1 MRVVSLGERADSSG
15 AGTTMRISRGLRMA
29 ESTDAAVE
37 EKEVSSAVS
46 VDTDGFGGSAAS
58 EEVVLD
64 VKDLQTHFT
73 TRWGVV
79 KAVDGVTYHVKRG
92 ETLGIVG
99 ESGSGK
105 SVTALSLMRLVP
117 SPPGKIVGG
126 EVVLGGRNLLE
137 LSESQMTSV
146 RGGEISIIL
155 QDPMQALNP
164 VFSIENQVGE
174 AIKIHQK
181 LKGQAL
187 WDKVVDSLRKVRI
200 PAPETRAKDYPHQLS
215 GGMRQRVVGAIGIS
229 SAPAVIIA
237 DEPTTSLDVTI
248 QAAYLRLLRQIQ
260 QEEGVG
266 IVFITHDFGIVAKM
280 CDRVAVMYAGRIV
293 EVAEVRTIFNEPLHE
308 YTKALIGSVPK
319 LEEKTGRLPQIEG
332 QPPLLYNL
340 PPGDAFAPRS
350 TLTFTAEDAAR
361 RPPLIEVKPEH
372 WVQLSKSSVADYDKF
387 AHMMPA
393 EEAE

>member
-1 MRVVSLGERADSSG
+1 M
-15 AGTTMRISRGLRMA
+15 T
-29 ESTDAAVE
+29 ESTDTAVD
-37 EKEVSSAVS
+37 EKETSLSDAVK
-46 VDTDGFGGSAAS
+46 VDTDGFGESAIS
-58 EEVVLD
+58 DEVVLE
-64 VKDLQTHFT
+64 VNDLQTHFT
-73 TRWGVV
+73 TRWGTV
-79 KAVDGVTYHVKRG
+79 KAVDGVSYHVRRG

-117 SPPGKIVGG
+117 SPPGHIVGG
-126 EVVLGGRNLLE
+126 SVILNGRNLLD
-137 LSESQMTSV
+137 LSEREMTQV

-164 VFSIENQVGE
+164 VFNIENQVGE
-174 AIKIHQK
+174 AIRIHQH
-181 LKGQAL
+181 LKGSVL
-187 WDKVVDSLRKVRI
+187 WDKIVDSLRKVRI
-200 PAPETRAKDYPHQLS
+200 PAPEVRAKDYPHQLS

-229 SAPAVIIA
+229 SAPSVIIA

-260 QEEGVG
+260 QEEGIA

-293 EVAEVRTIFNEPLHE
+293 ELSDVRTIFNEPKHE

-350 TLTFTAEDAAR
+350 TLEFDPEDALR
-361 RPPLIEVKPEH
+361 RPPLVEVEKDH
-372 WVQLSKSSVADYDKF
+372 WVQLSRSSVAEYDKY
-387 AHMMPA
+387 AHLMPA
-393 EEAE
+393 E

>member
-1 MRVVSLGERADSSG
+1 
-15 AGTTMRISRGLRMA
+15 MA
-29 ESTDAAVE
+29 ETSDTTVE
-37 EKEVSSAVS
+37 EKEVSSETVS
-46 VDTDGFGGSAAS
+46 VDTDGFGDSAAS
-58 EEVVLD
+58 EQVVLE
-64 VKDLQTHFT
+64 VKNLQTHFT
-73 TRWGVV
+73 TRWGTV
-79 KAVDGVTYHVKRG
+79 KAVDGVSYHVKRG

-117 SPPGKIVGG
+117 TPPGRIVDG
-126 EVVLGGRNLLE
+126 EVILGGRDLLE
-137 LSESQMTSV
+137 LSERQMTAV
-146 RGGEISIIL
+146 RGGEISMIL

-164 VFSIENQVGE
+164 VFTIANQVGE

-187 WDKVVDSLRKVRI
+187 LDKVIDSLRKVRI
-200 PAPETRAKDYPHQLS
+200 PAPEVRANDYPHQLS

-266 IVFITHDFGIVAKM
+266 IIFITHDFGIVAKM

-293 EVAEVRTIFNEPLHE
+293 EVADVRTIFNDPLHE

-340 PPGDAFAPRS
+340 PAGDAFAPRS
-350 TLTFTAEDAAR
+350 TLTFTPEDAER
-361 RPPLIEVKPEH
+361 RPPLIEVEKDH
-372 WVQLSKSSVADYDKF
+372 WVQLSKSSVSEYDKYV
-387 AHMMPA
+387 HLMPA
-393 EEAE
+393 EDDE

>member
-1 MRVVSLGERADSSG
+1 MVD
-15 AGTTMRISRGLRMA
+15 
-29 ESTDAAVE
+29 STDTTVE
-37 EKEVSSAVS
+37 EKDEVLSDSVA
-46 VDTDGFGGSAAS
+46 VDTDGFGKSVIS
-58 EEVVLD
+58 EEVILEVNSLE
-64 VKDLQTHFT
+64 THFT
-73 TRWGVV
+73 TRWGTV
-79 KAVDGVTYHVKRG
+79 KAVDGISYHVKRG

-117 SPPGKIVGG
+117 SPPGAIVGG
-126 EVVLGGRNLLE
+126 EVLLGGRDLLQI
-137 LSESQMTSV
+137 SEKEMTSV

-164 VFSIENQVGE
+164 VFNIANQVGE
-174 AIKIHQK
+174 AIKIHQH
-181 LKGQAL
+181 LKGPAL

-200 PAPETRAKDYPHQLS
+200 PAPELRAKDFPHQLS

-229 SAPAVIIA
+229 SSPAVIIA

-266 IVFITHDFGIVAKM
+266 IIFITHDFGIVAKM

-293 EVAEVRTIFNEPLHE
+293 EVADVRTIFNTPLHE

-340 PPGDAFAPRS
+340 PEGDAFAPRS
-350 TLTFTAEDAAR
+350 TLEFTEEDVAK
-361 RPPLIEVKPEH
+361 RPPLIEVEPDH
-372 WVQLSKSSVADYDKF
+372 WVQMSRSSVTDYDKY
-387 AHMMPA
+387 AHLMPA
-393 EEAE
+393 EDA

>member
-1 MRVVSLGERADSSG
+1 MVD
-15 AGTTMRISRGLRMA
+15 
-29 ESTDAAVE
+29 STDTTVE
-37 EKEVSSAVS
+37 EKDEVLSDAVA
-46 VDTDGFGGSAAS
+46 VDTDGFGTSS
-58 EEVVLD
+58 ISDEVILEVNNLE
-64 VKDLQTHFT
+64 THFT
-73 TRWGVV
+73 TRWGTV
-79 KAVDGVTYHVKRG
+79 KAVDGVSYHVKRG

-117 SPPGKIVGG
+117 SPPGAIVGG
-126 EVVLGGRNLLE
+126 EVILNGRDLLH
-137 LSESQMTSV
+137 LSEKEMTEV

-164 VFSIENQVGE
+164 VFNIANQVGE
-174 AIKIHQK
+174 AIKIHQH
-181 LKGQAL
+181 LKGPAL
-187 WDKVVDSLRKVRI
+187 WDKIVDSLRKVRI
-200 PAPETRAKDYPHQLS
+200 PAPETRAKDFPHQLS

-266 IVFITHDFGIVAKM
+266 IIFITHDFGIVAKM

-293 EVAEVRTIFNEPLHE
+293 EVADVRTIFNNPLHE

-319 LEEKTGRLPQIEG
+319 LEEKTGKLPQIEG

-340 PPGDAFAPRS
+340 PEGDAFAPRS
-350 TLTFTAEDAAR
+350 SLDFTEEEAAK
-361 RPPLIEVKPEH
+361 RPPLLEVEPDH
-372 WVQLSKSSVADYDKF
+372 WVQMSKSSVADYDKY
-387 AHMMPA
+387 AHLMPA
-393 EEAE
+393 DDA

>member
-1 MRVVSLGERADSSG
+1 
-15 AGTTMRISRGLRMA
+15 MA
-29 ESTDAAVE
+29 ETTKTAAEEKDQISSEAAV
-37 EKEVSSAVS
+37 
-46 VDTDGFGGSAAS
+46 VDTDGFGESAMS
-58 EEVVLD
+58 DEVV
-64 VKDLQTHFT
+64 VEVNDLQTYFT
-73 TRWGVV
+73 TRWGTV
-79 KAVDGVTYHVKRG
+79 KAVDGLSFHVKRG

-117 SPPGKIVGG
+117 SPPGQIVGG
-126 EVVLGGRNLLE
+126 QVLLNGRNTLE
-137 LSESQMTSV
+137 ISEREMTAV
-146 RGGEISIIL
+146 RGGEISMIL

-164 VFSIENQVGE
+164 VFNIQNQVGE

-181 LKGQAL
+181 LSGEAL
-187 WDKVVDSLRKVRI
+187 WDKVVDSLQKVRI

-229 SAPAVIIA
+229 SSPAVIIA

-266 IVFITHDFGIVAKM
+266 IIFITHDFGIVAKM

-332 QPPLLYNL
+332 QPPLLYDL
-340 PPGDAFAPRS
+340 PVGDAFAPRS
-350 TLTFTAEDAAR
+350 PLDFDPEDAER
-361 RPPLIEVKPEH
+361 RPPLVEVEPDH
-372 WVQLSKSSVADYDKF
+372 WVQLSKSSVADYDKY
-387 AHMMPA
+387 ADKIPTA
-393 EEAE
+393 

>member
-1 MRVVSLGERADSSG
+1 
-15 AGTTMRISRGLRMA
+15 MA

-37 EKEVSSAVS
+37 EKEVSSAAS

-155 QDPMQALNP
+155 QDPMHALNP